1 MKRLLI
7 LSDNSSFMIG
17 VQRRIERLFH
27 KDGRSLVVAID
38 HGLFFG
44 AMSGISNFG
53 ETASRLI
60 EGAVD
65 AIQLSPAMARF
76 VAEERL
82 RSVPIIARLD
92 TTNLW
97 RDRPLAEK
105 GVHELVFKPIEA
117 ALIDAQAVVVYL
129 LLGGEY
135 EGESIEVVSNAVR
148 DAHILGLPVVVEPL
162 SVKGMGEP
170 VQNARELLNASRIAV
185 ELGADILKVDYTGD
199 TDTFRQLIEA
209 CPVPVLLRGG
219 PKKASEDEVL
229 QMISD
234 AMEAG
239 ARGIV
244 FGRNIW
250 QSANMQATLSK
261 YLALVHHK
269 KALKSS

>member
-1 MKRLLI
+1 
-7 LSDNSSFMIG
+7 MIG
-17 VQRRIERLFH
+17 VQRRVERLFH
-27 KDGRSLVVAID
+27 RDGRSLVVAID

-44 AMSGISNFG
+44 AMNGISNFG
-53 ETASRLI
+53 ETATRLI
-60 EGAVD
+60 EGGVD
-65 AIQLSPAMARF
+65 AIQLSPAMVRF
-76 VAEERL
+76 VALEKL
-82 RSVPIIARLD
+82 KSVPIIARLD

-105 GVHELVFKPIEA
+105 GVHKLVFSPVA
-117 ALIDAQAVVVYL
+117 AASMDAQAVVVYL
-129 LLGGEY
+129 LLGGEN
-135 EGESIEVVSNAVR
+135 EGESIEVVSGTTR
-148 DAHILGLPVVVEPL
+148 DAHALGLPVVVEPL
-162 SVKGMGEP
+162 SIKGMGEP
-170 VQNARELLNASRIAV
+170 MQNARELLNASRIAV

-199 TDTFRQLIEA
+199 VDTFRQLTEA

-219 PKKASEDEVL
+219 PKKASEDETL

-250 QSANMQATLSK
+250 QSQNVQATLSK